1 MSNENMTAILK
12 YATISDKKILL
23 VSKLVKGKNIQEAFD
38 ILENIPKKAAKILI
52 KVIKSAVSNAVNNGK
67 QKASSLYIDKIE
79 VSKGPKIKRIRFT
92 SRSRIS
98 HYEKYR
104 SFIKVVLNTK

>member
-23 VSKLVKGKNIQEAFD
+23 VSKLVKWKNIQEALD

-79 VSKGPKIKRIRFT
+79 VSKWPKIKRIRFT